1 MDGKQRD
8 LNLNMKQV
16 SREYNNQRR
25 DGKARTVGIWLTDDT
40 AKSLDEIDK
49 MLGLDGSRSRSIAK
63 ASELAAAFIRIMS
76 QSIPAETLREAFN
89 GD

>member
-1 MDGKQRD
+1 
-8 LNLNMKQV
+8 MKPA
-16 SREYNNQRR
+16 
-25 DGKARTVGIWLTDDT
+25 ARTVGIWLTDDT

-76 QSIPAETLREAFN
+76 QSVPAETLREAFN